1 MTADAHGAAEFYRTA
16 RGAVTARVLRTR
28 IASLWPDMGGQS
40 VLGIGYTAP
49 YLRTWDGS
57 AYRRIAL
64 TPAQIGTI
72 RWPPDAPNLSC
83 TAEEDALPFP
93 DLVFDR
99 ILIVHGLEV
108 AENGRRMLRK
118 AWRVVYGGGMRL
130 FVLSLRSGRRA
141 YFETFPFRQTHP
153 S

>member
-1 MTADAHGAAEFYRTA
+1 M
-16 RGAVTARVLRTR
+16 
-28 IASLWPDMGGQS
+28 LWPSLAGCS

-49 YLRTWDGS
+49 YLRAWDGS

-64 TPAQIGTI
+64 TPAQIGAI

-108 AENGRRMLRK
+108 AENARRLLPSSCESGSGDAMGSLPH
-118 AWRVVYGGGMRL
+118 APTRV
-130 FVLSLRSGRRA
+130 SSA
-141 YFETFPFRQTHP
+141 RQSPPTW
-153 S
+153 